1 MTGPTRRTLLQALR
15 GLLALSA
22 AGPFAPA
29 RAVDGL
35 SRPARVKGG
44 VNLAGAEFGTRM
56 PGVHGSDYTYPE
68 REEILRLQRQGFG
81 SVRLPFRWER
91 LSPQLYGP
99 LDEKEW
105 RRLSECVATAAA
117 AGVELVL
124 DVHNYAARH
133 VGADG
138 FVRPHRIGTR
148 EVPTASLAWL
158 WAEIARRT
166 RHEPHVVY
174 GLMNEP
180 AEIDAAVWLATANEA
195 IAAIRATGARNL
207 ILVPGVDYSG
217 AHSWYRAGNTVLAE
231 VYDPAG
237 NIAIEVHQY
246 LDTDSSGRD
255 PLAVSSTIG
264 SERIEAF
271 QEWARSRGFRAFL
284 GELGTGTS
292 PLSLAALEDLLTE
305 VHSNPDVW
313 IGWAGWAAGRWWP
326 DDYPLKLDPDRDGRW
341 PAHAR
346 AMAAFARSGP
356 PGPSLGPRP
365 GVALDLARGRWH
377 GVSHVAEAIVVSRD
391 APAMAPGRD
400 GRLLLFAAG
409 EARLTDLGLTIE
421 AEGVDLLAA
430 ASVGSGGAAL
440 HRLAPAGIPGPDGA
454 HSARRLAIG
463 ADTVT
468 LEAGLAEPGWHTFAV
483 YVHADPLAPSMLRI
497 GVGDAEAELD
507 LAACEVSFVSR
518 RAVGAIAPGG
528 DWRRIS
534 LSFAAAAA
542 GTASVRLM
550 ARARAG
556 PLPRPAAAGVD
567 IAMPTLELGAGA
579 THYLTS
585 RRPADVALLATP
597 IARRLA
603 AGSAT
608 LLIETRGLSAAP
620 VSLPVLSCGAVLI
633 LGRSARGG
641 LESHLAEPVEG
652 GEGTLESWQGKR
664 RWAVAID
671 PTSGEVHLAA
681 SSLAPTTVALAD
693 RRLDGAWMLG
703 GLGSRRLNGC
713 LTRLAVI
720 DEALT
725 PRALSELVA

>member
-1 MTGPTRRTLLQALR
+1 MSGPTRRALLQALR

-22 AGPFAPA
+22 AGPLAPA
-29 RAVDGL
+29 RAVEGL
-35 SRPARVKGG
+35 SRRARVEGG

-56 PGVHGSDYTYPE
+56 PGVHGTDYTYPE
-68 REEILRLQRQGFG
+68 REEILQLQRQGFG
-81 SVRLPFRWER
+81 IVRLPFRWER

-99 LDEKEW
+99 FDEKEW
-105 RRLSECVATAAA
+105 RRLSECIATAAA

-133 VGADG
+133 VAADG
-138 FVRPHRIGTR
+138 FVNAHRIGTR
-148 EVPTASLAWL
+148 EVPPASLAWL

-180 AEIDAAVWLATANEA
+180 AEIDAVVWLAAANEA

-217 AHSWYRAGNTVLAE
+217 AHSWYRAGNTLLAE
-231 VYDPAG
+231 VNDPAG
-237 NIAIEVHQY
+237 NLAIEVHQY

-271 QEWARSRGFRAFL
+271 QEWARSRGLRAFL

-305 VHSNPDVW
+305 VHANPDVW

-326 DDYPLKLDPDRDGRW
+326 DEYPLKLDPDRDGRW

-346 AMAAFARSGP
+346 SMAAFARSGP

-400 GRLLLFAAG
+400 GRLRLFAVG
-409 EARLTDLGLTIE
+409 EARVTDLGLTIE
-421 AEGVDLLAA
+421 GEGVDLLSRAGA
-430 ASVGSGGAAL
+430 GSGGAAL
-440 HRLAPAGIPGPDGA
+440 HRLAPAGVPGPDGA
-454 HSARRLAIG
+454 HSARRLVIG
-463 ADTVT
+463 AGALV
-468 LEAGLAEPGWHTFAV
+468 LEAELAEPGWHTFAV
-483 YVHADPLAPSMLRI
+483 HVHADPLAPSMLRI

-507 LAACEVSFVSR
+507 LGACEASFVSGG
-518 RAVGAIAPGG
+518 AVAAITPGG

-534 LSFAAAAA
+534 LSFPAAA
-542 GTASVRLM
+542 GTASVRLL
-550 ARARAG
+550 ARVRAG
-556 PLPRPAAAGVD
+556 RLPRPAAVGVD
-567 IAMPTLELGAGA
+567 IALPTLERGAGA

-603 AGSAT
+603 AGPVT
-608 LLIETRGLSAAP
+608 LLIETRGLSTAP

-641 LESHLAEPVEG
+641 LESHLGQPVEG
-652 GEGTLESWQGKR
+652 GEGALEGWQGKR

-703 GLGSRRLNGC
+703 GLGSRRMNGC

-720 DEALT
+720 DEALA
-725 PRALSELVA
+725 PQALSELVA